1 MIKDIPYLFIKKKT
15 LFLQKE
21 NLYPPFPNVQ
31 IISNFVITQKEISP
45 VLIILHKAER
55 IYHEMKNNS
64 VVTLKCRCWM
74 KKSISVE
81 YVYRKD
87 EIFLFIYVVSLFS
100 DKNNM
105 KIQV

>member
-1 MIKDIPYLFIKKKT
+1 
-15 LFLQKE
+15 
-21 NLYPPFPNVQ
+21 
-31 IISNFVITQKEISP
+31 
-45 VLIILHKAER
+45 
-55 IYHEMKNNS
+55 
-64 VVTLKCRCWM
+64 M

-105 KIQV
+105 QIQV

>member
-1 MIKDIPYLFIKKKT
+1 
-15 LFLQKE
+15 
-21 NLYPPFPNVQ
+21 
-31 IISNFVITQKEISP
+31 
-45 VLIILHKAER
+45 
-55 IYHEMKNNS
+55 
-64 VVTLKCRCWM
+64 M

-105 KIQV
+105 KYKYKGTCMHTPTY